1 MKFTNKEIIAAME
14 ETGMIPVFNHEDIEV
29 AKAVLDTSY
38 KGGVRVFEFTN
49 RGNNSLNVFRALKEH
64 AAQYEGLILGIG
76 TIFTPKE
83 VEDFKEAGADF
94 IVSPALIPNVAITAS
109 NNNLL
114 WIPGCGTVTEI
125 YTAKEM
131 GAEVIKAFPGN
142 VLGPSFV
149 SAVKAVLPSLKI
161 MPTGGVEPNE
171 TNLSKWFNAGVTCVG
186 MGSQLFNKEWI
197 MQKQFDAL
205 EEQIVQALAIIK
217 SIRNPK

>member
-1 MKFTNKEIIAAME
+1 MKFSNEEIIKAME
-14 ETGMIPVFNHEDIEV
+14 ETGMIPVFNHDDIEV

-49 RGNNSLNVFRALKEH
+49 RGENSLNVFKELKQYS
-64 AAQYEGLILGIG
+64 AKYEGLILGIG

-83 VEDFKEAGADF
+83 VVDFDEAGADF
-94 IVSPALIPNVAITAS
+94 IVSPALIPNVAITAT
-109 NNNLL
+109 NHDLL

-125 YTAKEM
+125 FNAKEM
-131 GAEVIKAFPGN
+131 GAKVIKAFPGN

-161 MPTGGVEPNE
+161 MPTGGVEPTE
-171 TNLSKWFNAGVTCVG
+171 ANLSKWFNAGVTCVG

-217 SIRNPK
+217 SIRNTK